1 LFYFAREAAGALAT
15 RLSLRPLFSRAEI
28 LAQPGRIAPR
38 EGGGMFAIGA
48 PSLRAR
54 RSNPFFLCAAAMDC
68 FVASAPRNDGDVGN
82 GLLRGSLSSGAHLR
96 DPLAP
101 MTDSPRLFEI

>member
-1 LFYFAREAAGALAT
+1 
-15 RLSLRPLFSRAEI
+15 
-28 LAQPGRIAPR
+28 
-38 EGGGMFAIGA
+38 
-48 PSLRAR
+48 
-54 RSNPFFLCAAAMDC
+54 MDC